1 MGNNFEEANGLN
13 NTQLKYDSVEKIT
26 AELKAAA
33 ADAQEIK
40 IQLLKHYLL
49 NFILYINHSENS
61 EEDVSP
67 IEEELLRVSILL
79 EKLNNMEKKIMT
91 ADTKRLATEE
101 MVRNKGKSGKKS
113 ITPRK
118 RFKKNFEKQEKV
130 LNKGEFKKKA
140 NKFS

>member
-1 MGNNFEEANGLN
+1 MGNNFEEASGLKN
-13 NTQLKYDSVEKIT
+13 IQLKYDSVEKIT

-49 NFILYINHSENS
+49 NFILYINNSESS
-61 EEDVSP
+61 EEDASP
-67 IEEELLRVSILL
+67 IEEELLRISILL

-113 ITPRK
+113 IAPRK
-118 RFKKNFEKQEKV
+118 RFKKNFEKQEKI